1 MSKEKE
7 PTIAE
12 IVYELPRL
20 RVYDDE
26 LTSFEEHT
34 YKSTIPVEDKQTY
47 LGIEVEIENIQ
58 RWASDYSPYWRMIED
73 GSLRNNGREFITPPI
88 RAYRVENALN
98 CLFTQQLNPDIDFS
112 ERTSIHVH
120 MNIRTLNLSQLRS
133 LVLAYILL
141 EKTLFTWVGPSR
153 KDNIFCVPITDTM
166 FGARLKKLINLKVL
180 QISWSKYTALNLQPI
195 YEKGTIEFRHMYGT
209 KDIPTIIQWINF
221 ILCLKKFALR
231 NDPEQVLLT
240 IANLNTNSQYKQFF
254 DSVFGLQGVNLWTDK
269 TTKEIAESVS
279 YVKEMCLSNEF
290 ETLTFFTGCDP
301 NSKLMNKKKANVS
314 INQEIGTDADEPQ
327 EVELPPLRLGITN
340 RGGGGG
346 RQGRVNPIT
355 PENWGTSLFSQDI
368 GTATSTPVATEDPIT
383 EERFL
388 ETVNRITQMRN
399 LETERSTLLSNM
411 LARLDNNTGRIE

>member
-12 IVYELPRL
+12 IVRELPRL

-26 LTSFEEHT
+26 LTAFEEHT
-34 YKSTIPVEDKQTY
+34 YKSTIPIEDKQTY

-88 RAYRVENALN
+88 RAYRVENALT

-166 FGARLKKLINLKVL
+166 FGTRLKKLINLKVL
-180 QISWSKYTALNLQPI
+180 QIAWSKYTALNLQPI

-269 TTKEIAESVS
+269 TSKEIAEAVS
-279 YVKEMCLSNEF
+279 YVKERCLPNEF

-301 NSKLMNKKKANVS
+301 KSKLMNKKKANVS
-314 INQEIGTDADEPQ
+314 VNQEIETDFDEQ
-327 EVELPPLRLGITN
+327 QGIETPPLTIGNLI

-346 RQGRVNPIT
+346 RQVRFNPTT
-355 PENWGTSLFSQDI
+355 PLNWDTTFFQQDI
-368 GTATSTPVATEDPIT
+368 GTVTNAPVATEDAIT
-383 EERFL
+383 EASFQ
-388 ETVNRITQMRN
+388 ETIHRINQMRTDRSN
-399 LETERSTLLSNM
+399 LLENM
-411 LARLDNNTGRIE
+411 LTRIEGTTTGRTE